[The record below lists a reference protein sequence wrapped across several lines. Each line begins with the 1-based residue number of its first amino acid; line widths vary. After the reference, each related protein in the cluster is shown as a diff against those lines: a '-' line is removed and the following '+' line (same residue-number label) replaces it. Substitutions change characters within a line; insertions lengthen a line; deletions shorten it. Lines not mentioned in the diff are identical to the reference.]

1 MIKESKETLIESENS
16 VKILTKSK
24 NILRRNKIECSIN
37 YYRQKSIK
45 TQNSFHQGSCE
56 LLIS

>member
-37 YYRQKSIK
+37 YYWQKSIK
-45 TQNSFHQGSCE
+45 MQNSFHQG
-56 LLIS
+56 